1 MKSCFFIGHRD
12 TPETVLATLLDTLEK
27 LILEENV
34 VFFYV
39 GQYGNFDRLAA
50 LAVKQLKK
58 QYPFLV
64 LNLVLPYHPAERA
77 VPIPVGFDSSYYP
90 DGMETVPRRF
100 AIARANKKMVDSSD
114 WLISY
119 VCHPGS
125 NARDLLEYAQ
135 RREKKG
141 LICTINL
148 AGGKH
153 GN

>member
-12 TPETVLATLLDTLEK
+12 APETVFATLINTLEK

-34 VFFYV
+34 GFFYV

>member
-12 TPETVLATLLDTLEK
+12 APETVLASLLDTLK
-27 LILEENV
+27 RLIVEENV
-34 VFFYV
+34 AYFYV

-58 QYPFLV
+58 QYPFLY
-64 LNLVLPYHPAERA
+64 LYLVLPSHPVERS
-77 VPIPVGFDSSYYP
+77 VPIPIGFDGSYYP
-90 DGMETVPRRF
+90 DGMETVPRRY
-100 AIARANKKMVDSSD
+100 AIVRANKKMVDSSD

-125 NARDLLEYAQ
+125 NARNLLEYAQ
-135 RREKKG
+135 RREEKG

-148 AGGKH
+148 AGGQY